1 MNDMKEERNEEETPV
16 KVRRKNLYYILL
28 SACALVLA
36 AAIVL
41 IVVFAT
47 RGSEPSLEDPG
58 TVEEPDD
65 PGNEEPEDPD
75 DGPDEPGSTEVI
87 FSMPV
92 SGATLGTAYTFW
104 YNSTLNRYN
113 LHTGID
119 FKADAGTQVTAAHAG
134 TVESITDTLLEG
146 GKVVIDHGNGLKTE
160 YASIDVSASLR
171 EGDTVERGDAIGTVS
186 AAADAM
192 GNEYNEGAHLHFEVT
207 QSGESIDPV
216 TYLDLSEK

>member
-1 MNDMKEERNEEETPV
+1 
-16 KVRRKNLYYILL
+16 
-28 SACALVLA
+28 
-36 AAIVL
+36 
-41 IVVFAT
+41 
-47 RGSEPSLEDPG
+47 
-58 TVEEPDD
+58 
-65 PGNEEPEDPD
+65 
-75 DGPDEPGSTEVI
+75 
-87 FSMPV
+87 MPV

-113 LHTGID
+113 LHTGVD
-119 FKADAGTQVTAAHAG
+119 FKADAGTQVTAAYAG

-207 QSGESIDPV
+207 QDGESIYPV

>member
-113 LHTGID
+113 LHTGVD
-119 FKADAGTQVTAAHAG
+119 FKADAGTQVTAAYAG

-207 QSGESIDPV
+207 QDGESIDPV